1 MMSTEPEKKVTPVP
15 EEIVPAKAVDNAKK
29 DKKEKEKKTLKEEIL
44 SWIYTLLAALVIVTV
59 IRTFFFEPIRVD
71 GESMQNTLMDGSV
84 VLATKP
90 EYWSG
95 DYERGDI
102 IICRYP
108 NRNKESN
115 INLGGSFELT
125 FTNHTLFVKRLL
137 GLPGDI
143 VEFRQGVFYLNG
155 EKVDESHI
163 DVCIPYYR
171 DFGPYKLGAD
181 QYFVVGDNRGNSND
195 SRSVGPISEDMI
207 VGHVSF
213 VVWPLSEFGKV
224 E

>member
-1 MMSTEPEKKVTPVP
+1 MMSTEPEKNVTPEV
-15 EEIVPAKAVDNAKK
+15 EETLPVEAAGKVKKAKK
-29 DKKEKEKKTLKEEIL
+29 EPVKKTVKEEIL

-71 GESMQNTLMDGSV
+71 GESMQNTLMDGDI
-84 VLATKP
+84 VLVTKP

-108 NRNKESN
+108 NRNNESSV
-115 INLGGSFELT
+115 NLGGSFEVT

-155 EKVDESHI
+155 EMVDESHI

>member
-1 MMSTEPEKKVTPVP
+1 MSTEPEKNVTIAP
-15 EEIVPAKAVDNAKK
+15 EEIAPVETEGKGKKAP
-29 DKKEKEKKTLKEEIL
+29 KEKEKKTLKEEIL
-44 SWIYTLLAALVIVTV
+44 SWIYTLIAALVIVTV

-71 GESMQNTLMDGSV
+71 GESMQNTLMDGDI
-84 VLATKP
+84 VLVTKP

-95 DYERGDI
+95 NYERGDI

-108 NRNKESN
+108 NRNSESSF
-115 INLGGSFELT
+115 NLGGSFEVTL
-125 FTNHTLFVKRLL
+125 TNHTLFVKRLL
-137 GLPGDI
+137 GLPGDT
-143 VEFRQGVFYLNG
+143 VEFREGVFYLNG
-155 EKVDESHI
+155 EQVDESHI
-163 DVCIPYYR
+163 DVCIPSYR
-171 DFGPYKLGAD
+171 NFGPYTLGAD

-213 VVWPLSEFGKV
+213 VVWPLSDFGKV

>member
-1 MMSTEPEKKVTPVP
+1 MMSTEPEKKVTVP
-15 EEIVPAKAVDNAKK
+15 EEIVPAKAVENAKK
-29 DKKEKEKKTLKEEIL
+29 GKQEKEKKTLKEEIL

-59 IRTFFFEPIRVD
+59 IRTFIFEPIRVD
-71 GESMQNTLMDGSV
+71 GESMQNTLMDGTV

-95 DYERGDI
+95 NYERGDI

-108 NRNKESN
+108 NRNQEN
-115 INLGGSFELT
+115 GFNLGGSFELT
-125 FTNHTLFVKRLL
+125 LTNHTLFVKRLL
-137 GLPGDI
+137 ALPGDT

-155 EKVDESHI
+155 EQVDESHI
-163 DVCIPYYR
+163 DVCIPYTR
-171 DFGPYKLGAD
+171 NFGPYKLGAD
-181 QYFVVGDNRGNSND
+181 EYFVVGDNRGNSND

-213 VVWPLSEFGKV
+213 VIWPLSDFGKV